1 MHSHAQGNGI
11 RGSGDQEDGSRA
23 LPEVAPGLHALQHS
37 GEGWYTTA
45 IMYQDG
51 GQQAV
56 LTLNDLLGPPG
67 RFDPEHP
74 HIVELLEHLHHGMA
88 GGGRVIG
95 NPALRRIAQAGPQD
109 FTEVG
114 F

>member
-1 MHSHAQGNGI
+1 M
-11 RGSGDQEDGSRA
+11 
-23 LPEVAPGLHALQHS
+23 
-37 GEGWYTTA
+37 A

-114 F
+114 FELCHFQANHDGAAHLMQP